1 MYAVAQLSEGLLKFF
16 GMLRLGNVLREIIKF
31 FAFDSL
37 QNYEL
42 KHLQTLFDEECSELL
57 LKGSRPNCNS
67 CRIQAK

>member
-1 MYAVAQLSEGLLKFF
+1 
-16 GMLRLGNVLREIIKF
+16 MLWLGNVLREVIKF
-31 FAFDSL
+31 STFDSV

-42 KHLQTLFDEECSELL
+42 KQPQTLFDEECSELL